1 MTETNNNRGARRTL
15 QGVVTSTKMAKT
27 ITVKVQRTFK
37 HPKYKKYVR
46 EAKNVHA
53 HDEGEVANVGDVVEL
68 TSMRPMSKLKR
79 WRMVRVAEAAP
90 DRGVSVAAASQTG
103 VGEVPGGAS

>member
-1 MTETNNNRGARRTL
+1 MTNEKERGLRRTL
-15 QGVVTSTKMAKT
+15 TGEVTSTKMAKT

-46 EAKNVHA
+46 EAMKVHA
-53 HDEGEVANVGDVVEL
+53 HDEGEVAKVGDVVEL
-68 TSMRPMSKLKR
+68 GSMRPMSKLKR

-90 DRGVSVAAASQTG
+90 DRGVSVADASKTD
-103 VGEVPGGAS
+103 VTEVPGGVA